1 MNCCFH
7 EIGGVGIG
15 WRAIATFAS
24 NIRLIRIIHG
34 PVECIPAYLI
44 FVTWGEDI
52 GLNHSGQMLMNGL
65 PGQGSV
71 QESGETSAVGAIVLA
86 H

>member
-34 PVECIPAYLI
+34 PVERIPAYLI
-44 FVTWGEDI
+44 LVTWGENV
-52 GLNHSGQMLMNGL
+52 GLNLSGAMSMNGL

-71 QESGETSAVGAIVLA
+71 QESGETNAVGAIVSA